1 MTAHLPPEPL
11 YHCPQDTQH
20 RRGRVGTGG
29 KQRLSRRGYRPAQTI
44 FAPCGASTRPTN
56 SSQSGRPS
64 LPHPTLAPAYLPRR
78 RRALNKQCTAVGI
91 PSRGPCGTRS
101 REGRSREWEEARA
114 PPALRTGPTRAHA
127 ADLSA
132 AEVGVT
138 GYCQR
143 LWIPTR
149 GNQDVVPGKGRP
161 PKEHRARDGQSFC
174 GQCCIWTVWSG
185 SPLAAGGGGWGLR
198 DDINGITAV
207 WVHHGRP
214 PPPHTPSLV
223 PP

>member
-1 MTAHLPPEPL
+1 MWL
-11 YHCPQDTQH
+11 
-20 RRGRVGTGG
+20 
-29 KQRLSRRGYRPAQTI
+29 
-44 FAPCGASTRPTN
+44 
-56 SSQSGRPS
+56 
-64 LPHPTLAPAYLPRR
+64 
-78 RRALNKQCTAVGI
+78 
-91 PSRGPCGTRS
+91 TRS

-214 PPPHTPSLV
+214 PPPPTPSLV
-223 PP
+223 PPGSHLVSSLSKKSTVPLSPSCRQHRGIRIQFGPSAHKNNRLSRLCRSFWSR